1 MASIYA
7 RITLEGEPL
16 GNLLSGVG
24 IAVEMVGIGLAGR
37 GLYLTWKDNVPPE
50 KQVSQL
56 LRSFWTA
63 VRRRLRRRTSVT
75 AGVATARGVANDAHA
90 VGIVTPPLRPL
101 TLDLSRA
108 ELLDAISHNFEA
120 LVQMSVATQVEL
132 GKARHENAQTTK
144 QLRTEV
150 AEAHVKLT
158 DDAKALVVE
167 GVPLAVFGLFVTLFG
182 LLLQGVGT
190 FV

>member
-1 MASIYA
+1 M
-7 RITLEGEPL
+7 

-24 IAVEMVGIGLAGR
+24 IAVEIVGIGLAGR

-56 LRSFWTA
+56 LRSFWAA
-63 VRRRLRRRTSVT
+63 VRRRLRRRTTVT
-75 AGVATARGVANDAHA
+75 TGIATAWGVANDAQA
-90 VGIVTPPLRPL
+90 IGTVTPPLRPM
-101 TLDLSRA
+101 TVDLSRA
-108 ELLDAISHNFEA
+108 DLIEAVSHNFNV
-120 LVQMSVATQVEL
+120 LVQTSVETQVEL
-132 GKARHENAQTTK
+132 SKARHENAQTTR
-144 QLRTEV
+144 QLRTEL

-167 GVPLAVFGLFVTLFG
+167 GVPLAVFGLSVTLLG